1 MFSKFLSN
9 NRSNILLLIALIVYN
24 SLFFSERFGIN
35 ILLFIVLILGF
46 QYFLFKESFKSR
58 NVLISAG
65 LTLFT
70 AAMIVW
76 HNSLLSKWMFF
87 ISYAVTLGFILQSRI
102 RFIGYSM
109 LTAASNFTKIPV
121 EFFSWNKVPGTTN
134 HRKLRISRVLMLS
147 GLPVIIVIIFFMIYR
162 VSNPMFA
169 NFTDRFFEEIG
180 AWFQNIFRHISFV
193 RILFILSGIIL
204 LSALLFNRGYHV
216 FAREEE
222 QFNDKISRKRRALR
236 WPFLRLDFR
245 NEYLSGI
252 ILLVMMNL
260 LLLVLNIIDIKYIW
274 ISFKIPAG
282 VSLSEMVHHGTEW
295 LIVSIILSMVVLIY
309 LFRANQNFYSG
320 NKWLKYLAY
329 AWMLQN
335 MVLTVSLLVRNNTYV
350 SWHALAYK
358 RLGVYVFIA
367 LTFIGLITM
376 LIKIYGSKSFF
387 YLLRVNSWAAIFM
400 MCGVC
405 SINWDIFIAKYN
417 VEFSDGANL
426 DTDFLLKL
434 SPKSYPYILEKMDK
448 VTKQIDAH
456 DQSTYGKKLL
466 YFNTEGFESEL
477 ERRSLRY
484 IAERS
489 ENTWYSYNVS
499 DQYAIEYLKNKYTR

>member
-180 AWFQNIFRHISFV
+180 AWFHR
-193 RILFILSGIIL
+193 
-204 LSALLFNRGYHV
+204 SAH
-216 FAREEE
+216 
-222 QFNDKISRKRRALR
+222 
-236 WPFLRLDFR
+236 
-245 NEYLSGI
+245 
-252 ILLVMMNL
+252 
-260 LLLVLNIIDIKYIW
+260 
-274 ISFKIPAG
+274 
-282 VSLSEMVHHGTEW
+282 
-295 LIVSIILSMVVLIY
+295 
-309 LFRANQNFYSG
+309 
-320 NKWLKYLAY
+320 
-329 AWMLQN
+329 LQCCN
-335 MVLTVSLLVRNNTYV
+335 
-350 SWHALAYK
+350 
-358 RLGVYVFIA
+358 
-367 LTFIGLITM
+367 
-376 LIKIYGSKSFF
+376 
-387 YLLRVNSWAAIFM
+387 
-400 MCGVC
+400 
-405 SINWDIFIAKYN
+405 
-417 VEFSDGANL
+417 
-426 DTDFLLKL
+426 
-434 SPKSYPYILEKMDK
+434 
-448 VTKQIDAH
+448 
-456 DQSTYGKKLL
+456 
-466 YFNTEGFESEL
+466 
-477 ERRSLRY
+477 
-484 IAERS
+484 
-489 ENTWYSYNVS
+489 
-499 DQYAIEYLKNKYTR
+499 